1 MSSTP
6 PYCLVLTHDIDQ
18 MSLVELPRRGRT
30 FLGFFYRCLAHNLY
44 RTVRGKIRP
53 VDYLRSFDA
62 CLQTVP
68 VIAGLDRDVWAR
80 SLEEMVVLEDR
91 LGVRSTLFFITVPR
105 EPGVIPG
112 TFQQAPPNRAAFYRL
127 ADHSSFLSSLV
138 RDRWEIGVHGINAWR
153 SEADARQE
161 LNALRSVVPDL
172 QNVGIRMHWLY
183 SMAGMWRHLEVAGF
197 AYDATLGWNDRVG
210 FPEDRYRPFWPDG
223 SKRFVLLPLNIQDGA
238 LLRDDYAGL
247 TVKGAWR
254 AMLGLLE
261 TAKAKR
267 AVVTVLWHNTSFA
280 PPRLWGGLYERLI
293 KQAQDDGAEIMTAIQ
308 AVERCR
314 DDG

>member
-1 MSSTP
+1 MSSSP
-6 PYCLVLTHDIDQ
+6 PYSLVLTHDIDQ
-18 MSLVELPRRGRT
+18 MSLVELPRKGRKL
-30 FLGFFYRCLAHNLY
+30 LGFFYRCLAHNLY
-44 RTVRGKIRP
+44 RAARGKIHLG
-53 VDYLRSFDA
+53 DYLHSLRA
-62 CLQTVP
+62 CLQTIP
-68 VIAGLDRDVWAR
+68 VIVGLGSDVWAR
-80 SLEEMVVLEDR
+80 SLEEMVILEDR

-112 TFQQAPPNRAAFYRL
+112 TLQRAPPNRAAFYRL
-127 ADHSSFLSSLV
+127 VDHSSLLSSLV
-138 RDRWEIGVHGINAWR
+138 RGGWEIGVHGINAWR
-153 SEADARQE
+153 SEADASQE
-161 LNALRSVVPDL
+161 LNALRSLLPD
-172 QNVGIRMHWLY
+172 QQHVGIRMHWLY

-197 AYDATLGWNDRVG
+197 AYDATLGWNDRIG
-210 FPEDRYRPFWPDG
+210 FPEGRYRPFQPDG
-223 SKRFVLLPLNIQDGA
+223 SQGFVLLPLNIQDGA

-293 KQAQDDGAEIMTAIQ
+293 KQAQDDGAKIMTAIQ
-308 AVERCR
+308 AVKSCH
-314 DDG
+314 DG